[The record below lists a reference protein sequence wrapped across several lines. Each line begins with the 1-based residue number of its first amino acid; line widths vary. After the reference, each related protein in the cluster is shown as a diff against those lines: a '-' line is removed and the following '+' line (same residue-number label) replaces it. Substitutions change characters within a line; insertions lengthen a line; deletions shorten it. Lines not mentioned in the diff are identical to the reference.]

1 MCQDI
6 AKRLAD
12 YKNCMILIKSKSFE
26 QASDKVAQWYD
37 TKYSIE
43 DYSES
48 LIKRMAQPACEIK
61 QKKLDLP
68 PANNLI
74 PKNFDLLP
82 KDESLS
88 KEPQCIEKTPESL
101 VWYMKDDKFEMPKAC
116 VGIKVYCPQDADAFG
131 SVEKRMFARV
141 WESVIGEYLAEFRYM
156 AECAKLDSS
165 VTILS
170 DGFLIYFNGF
180 NDSMPN
186 YIKETFKRIIE
197 MRDADVEMEFSQM
210 KEMLL

>member
-1 MCQDI
+1 MP
-6 AKRLAD
+6 
-12 YKNCMILIKSKSFE
+12 S
-26 QASDKVAQWYD
+26 
-37 TKYSIE
+37 
-43 DYSES
+43 
-48 LIKRMAQPACEIK
+48 
-61 QKKLDLP
+61 
-68 PANNLI
+68 ANNLI

-101 VWYMKDDKFEMPKAC
+101 VWYMKDDKYEMPKAC

-141 WESVIGEYLAEFRYM
+141 WENVLGEYLAEFRYM
-156 AECAKLDSS
+156 AECARLDSS
-165 VTILS
+165 VTILQ

-186 YIKETFKRIIE
+186 YIKETFKKIIE
-197 MRDADVEMEFSQM
+197 MRGADVEMEFSQM
-210 KEMLL
+210 KEKLLQKWKNTYLTQSYQQVLPLVDNGLVNCSAEQQQLIDSLEPYTYAQF